1 MNYDIS
7 LYSLMQFKIYTSLKM
22 GQCDKFNF
30 YNEGVEYSIKTSTDE
45 EWIPLL
51 YLYHNQSDGTFPS
64 EIRGYTT
71 FIKQEIQN
79 DTTSIHL
86 EVCNLTLTDTVQF
99 RWHQFAG
106 YTLNSNRLKDMWA
119 LDDICITL
127 LTEDNE
133 KYCIIRD
140 SFDNLTRR

>member
-1 MNYDIS
+1 
-7 LYSLMQFKIYTSLKM
+7 MQFKIYTSLTE
-22 GQCDKFNF
+22 GQCDKFDN

-51 YLYHNQSDGTFPS
+51 YLYHNQSYEYFPR

-86 EVCNLTLTDTVQF
+86 EVCSLTLTDTVQF
-99 RWHQFAG
+99 RWHQFAVFK
-106 YTLNSNRLKDMWA
+106 LFNNRLSDMWA
-119 LDDICITL
+119 LDDINISL